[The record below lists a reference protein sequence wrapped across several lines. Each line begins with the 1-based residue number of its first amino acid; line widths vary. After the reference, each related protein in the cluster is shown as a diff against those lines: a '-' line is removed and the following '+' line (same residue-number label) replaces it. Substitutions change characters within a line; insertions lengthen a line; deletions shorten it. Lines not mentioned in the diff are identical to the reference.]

1 MDLATIQAG
10 RGGPFGAIARAGL
23 SALAV
28 PYAAIARRRIARYR
42 PGGDAPERLPVR
54 VVCVGNL
61 TSGGTGKTPFV
72 AWLAS
77 EARAR
82 GRRPAILAR
91 GYGPRPKGSLLSDEG
106 VVLRDVLGPD
116 VPIVEDPD
124 RVRGGRALLATH
136 PTTDLVVLDDG
147 FQHRRLA
154 RDVDLVLLDATNPF
168 GHDRLLPRGLLREP
182 VEGLARAQGVVLTRA
197 ERVDAASLAAL
208 RARAASLASSAVLAV
223 ARTVPTGLEDGEG
236 RRRPADALRGERVFL
251 WAGIGNPRA
260 FEATVADL
268 GGVVVGRRFDRDHAR
283 VGPADVP
290 AVTRAAK
297 ALGARVVVL
306 TRKDLGK
313 VRACG
318 PLPGEYV
325 VLDIATEVVE
335 GAEGILALAL
345 AR

>member
-10 RGGPFGAIARAGL
+10 GGGPFGAVARAGL
-23 SALAV
+23 AALAV
-28 PYAAIARRRIARYR
+28 PYRAIASRRLARYG
-42 PGGDAPERLPVR
+42 PGGEEPERLPVR

-61 TSGGTGKTPFV
+61 TAGGTGKTPFV
-72 AWLAS
+72 AWLVG

-82 GRRPAILAR
+82 GLRPAILAR
-91 GYGPRPKGSLLSDEG
+91 GYGPRPAGSLLSDEG
-106 VVLRDVLGPD
+106 GVLRDVLGPE

-124 RVRGGRALLATH
+124 RVRGGRALLAAH

-182 VEGLARAQGVVLTRA
+182 VEGLARAHGVVVTRM
-197 ERVDAASLAAL
+197 ELVDAET
-208 RARAASLASSAVLAV
+208 RSAVLSRAQRLAPSARFAM
-223 ARTVPTGLEDGEG
+223 ARTVPSRIT
-236 RRRPADALRGERVFL
+236 DASDCSWGTELLGARVFL

-260 FEATVADL
+260 FEALVRGL
-268 GGVVVGRRFDRDHAR
+268 GAVVVGRRFDRDHAR
-283 VGPADVP
+283 IGPGDLA
-290 AVTRAAK
+290 AVRRAA
-297 ALGARVVVL
+297 AAAGASRVVV
-306 TRKDLGK
+306 TRKDLVK
-313 VRACG
+313 LRALG
-318 PLPGEYV
+318 PVGDDID
-325 VLDIATEVVE
+325 VLDIATEVVD